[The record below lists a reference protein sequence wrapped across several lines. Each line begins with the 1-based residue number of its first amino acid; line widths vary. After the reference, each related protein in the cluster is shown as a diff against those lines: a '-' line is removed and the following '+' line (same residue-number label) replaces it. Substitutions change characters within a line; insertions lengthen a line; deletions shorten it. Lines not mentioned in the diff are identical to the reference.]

1 VSKAKPTA
9 QTANSTIS
17 QTLPTVL
24 PSTTPAPL
32 NSPRPQLQ
40 AVPPPLSPQNTS
52 QGSFAISISALANK
66 LQIGEDARVM
76 ITLTNVSDHP
86 ILFAHRPGTDNPE
99 FSFIFLVRNAAGR
112 LMGENIANS
121 PGASDFR
128 TVDHV
133 PSGGTVVQTAHLSKL
148 VHLGQPG
155 LYTVR
160 VYRKD
165 AEKNLVVQSNEIT
178 LNVVSSLPVN

>member
-1 VSKAKPTA
+1 
-9 QTANSTIS
+9 
-17 QTLPTVL
+17 
-24 PSTTPAPL
+24 
-32 NSPRPQLQ
+32 
-40 AVPPPLSPQNTS
+40 
-52 QGSFAISISALANK
+52 
-66 LQIGEDARVM
+66 M

-86 ILFAHRPGTDNPE
+86 ILFAHSPGTDDPE

-133 PSGGTVVQTAHLSKL
+133 PPGGTVVQTAHLSKL
-148 VHLGQPG
+148 VHLSQPG

-165 AEKNLVVQSNEIT
+165 ADKNLVVQSNEIT
-178 LNVVSSLPVN
+178 LNVVSSLPVH